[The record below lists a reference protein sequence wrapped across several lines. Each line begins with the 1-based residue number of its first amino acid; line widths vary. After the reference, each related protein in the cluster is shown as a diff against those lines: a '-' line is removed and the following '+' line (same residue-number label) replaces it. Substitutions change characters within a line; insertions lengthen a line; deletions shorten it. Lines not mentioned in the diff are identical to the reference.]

1 MILQALT
8 RYYDQLLE
16 TKPDDIA
23 HPGWCERPVI
33 ARLDLDAEGELVNV
47 IPAPEKRGW
56 RMSVPAQEKRAYNVC
71 PNFLCD
77 TSSYLLGID
86 TKGKPERTLRCFE
99 ASKAR
104 HLELLTDLDSPFAR
118 AIVRFF
124 ERWDPAQGQSNPL
137 VTQHADRILAGGN
150 LVFSVEG
157 EDVLENPQ
165 IRELVERIAMEA
177 PSDAVIM
184 TCLVSGQN
192 VPIARLHPAIK
203 GVVGAQSSGASLV
216 SFNERAFESY
226 GRKEE
231 QGLNSPV
238 GERAAFAYT
247 TALNYLIGQEDHRVR
262 LGDTTI
268 VYWAERHDDE
278 CSVTVSGMLGSLGRK
293 AREEKVKD
301 NTDRT
306 DRVLDAIMEAV
317 RNGTL
322 ARSVDVAT
330 PFHVLGLAPNAS
342 RLSVR
347 FFYTSTFG
355 DVVRNLARH
364 YERITICH
372 APFERE
378 YLTPYQLLRETENP
392 NAKHHAATS
401 QLGGALMRA
410 ILSDSPYPES
420 LYENTLLRI
429 HSTQNDDDKHVRKIT
444 RGRAAIVKAYLLKNR
459 GASEQEVTVALNE
472 SKTYAPYVLGRIFSI
487 LEAVQEAANP
497 NINATIMDK
506 YFDSASTTPAV
517 VFPVIIKLA
526 NHHLQKLDRDKPGL
540 AVTYRKQLGGLLDRL
555 PEFPK
560 RLSVEDQGEFILG
573 YYQQTQR
580 RYEKKDKEA

>member
-8 RYYDQLLE
+8 RYYDQLLQ
-16 TKPDDIA
+16 TKPNEIA

-33 ARLDLDAEGELVNV
+33 AKLELNAEGELVNI

-56 RMSVPAQEKRAYNVC
+56 RMSVPEQVKRSSGVC
-71 PNFLCD
+71 ANFLCD

-86 TKGKPERTLRCFE
+86 KKGKPKRTLQCFE
-99 ASKAR
+99 ASKAK
-104 HLELLTDLDSPFAR
+104 HLEILSGSELLPAQ

-124 ERWDPAQGQSNPL
+124 ERWDPAQGQSDPL
-137 VTQHADRILAGGN
+137 IVQHAERILAGGN
-150 LVFSVEG
+150 LVFSVDG
-157 EDVLENPQ
+157 EDVLKNSQ
-165 IRELVERIAMEA
+165 MCELIERIALEA
-177 PSDAVIM
+177 SSDAVIM
-184 TCLVSGQN
+184 TCLVSGKN
-192 VPIARLHPAIK
+192 EPIARLHPAIK

-216 SFNERAFESY
+216 SFNAAAFESY
-226 GRKEE
+226 GRKDE

-238 GERAAFAYT
+238 GVKAAFAYT
-247 TALNYLIGQEDHRVR
+247 TALNYLISNDDHRIR

-278 CSVTVSGMLGSLGRK
+278 CSSMMTGALGGLGRK
-293 AREEKVKD
+293 AREEKAKD
-301 NTDRT
+301 NAERT
-306 DRVLDAIMEAV
+306 DLLLDATMKAI

-322 ARSVDVAT
+322 AKTVDVNA
-330 PFHVLGLAPNAS
+330 PFYVLGLAPNAS

-347 FFYTSTFG
+347 FFYTSSFG
-355 DVVRNLARH
+355 SIMQNLARH
-364 YERITICH
+364 YERIAICH

-392 NAKHHAATS
+392 KAKQHAATP

-429 HSTQNDDDKHVRKIT
+429 HSTQNDDDARVRKIT

-472 SKTYAPYVLGRIFSI
+472 GKTYAPYVLGRIFSI
-487 LEAVQEAANP
+487 LEKVQEDANP

-540 AVTYRKQLGGLLDRL
+540 AVTHRKALGELLDRI

-560 RLSVEDQGEFILG
+560 RLSIEDQGEFILG

>member
-1 MILQALT
+1 MILEALA

-16 TKPDDIA
+16 TKPDAIA

-33 ARLDLDAEGELVNV
+33 AKLELDAEGELVNI

-56 RMSVPAQEKRAYNVC
+56 RMSVPDQVKRSSGVC
-71 PNFLCD
+71 ANFLCD

-86 TKGKPERTLRCFE
+86 TKGKPQRSLRCFE
-99 ASKAR
+99 KSKAK
-104 HLELLTDLDSPFAR
+104 HLDLLVGSDSPAAQ

-124 ERWDPAQGQSNPL
+124 EHWDPAQGQSNPL
-137 VTQHADRILAGGN
+137 ISQYAERILAGGN
-150 LVFSVEG
+150 LVFSVDG
-157 EDVLENPQ
+157 QDVFQDPKVRN
-165 IRELVERIAMEA
+165 LVERVALEG
-177 PSDAVIM
+177 SDDAVIM
-184 TCLVSGQN
+184 TCLVSGKN
-192 VPIARLHPAIK
+192 EPIARLHPAIK

-216 SFNERAFESY
+216 SFNAAAFESY
-226 GRKEE
+226 GRRDE

-238 GERAAFAYT
+238 GVQAAFAYT
-247 TALNYLIGQEDHRVR
+247 TALNYLIGQDDHRVR

-268 VYWAERHDDE
+268 VYWAERHDNE
-278 CSVTVSGMLGSLGRK
+278 CSDVMTSLLGGLGRK
-293 AREEKVKD
+293 ARDEQSRGD
-301 NTDRT
+301 ANNADL
-306 DRVLDAIMEAV
+306 VLDAIMKAI

-322 ARSVDVAT
+322 ARSVDVAA
-330 PFHVLGLAPNAS
+330 PFYVLGLAPNAS

-347 FFYTSTFG
+347 FFYTSSFG
-355 DVVRNLARH
+355 DVVQNLARH
-364 YERITICH
+364 YERTAICH

-378 YLTPYQLLRETENP
+378 YLTPYQLLHETENP
-392 NAKHHAATS
+392 KAKQHAATP

-410 ILSDSPYPES
+410 ILSDSPYPEA

-429 HSTQNDDDKHVRKIT
+429 HSTQNDDDKRVRKIT
-444 RGRAAIVKAYLLKNR
+444 RGRAAIAKAYLLKNR

-497 NINATIMDK
+497 GINATIMDK

-517 VFPVIIKLA
+517 VFPVIVKLA

-540 AVTYRKQLGGLLDRL
+540 AVTYRKQLGELLDRL

-573 YYQQTQR
+573 YYQQAQR